1 MNLVHNFG
9 AGNPESRDRREKRK
23 ATITAQR
30 QREERTTARNGGDD
44 A

>member
-9 AGNPESRDRREKRK
+9 AGNPESRDRRDKRK
-23 ATITAQR
+23 AEISAR
-30 QREERTTARNGGDD
+30 RKREERAAARNGGGN